1 MSHSTITTYYYLSLL
16 LSLVVGG
23 AILIWWGY
31 VIVKKRH
38 HRIVDPNNIHIE
50 GAAVKGIFY
59 MMPGLLA
66 FVVLSIPVLYFNY
79 LLKQE
84 AYCLEVIRTNQGIK
98 KDDPD
103 LLERCGALNIE
114 ELFER
119 K

>member
-1 MSHSTITTYYYLSLL
+1 MSHSTITTCYYISLFLSF
-16 LSLVVGG
+16 VVGG
-23 AILIWWGY
+23 AILTWWGY
-31 VIVKKRH
+31 LIVKKRH
-38 HRIVDPNNIHIE
+38 RSIVDPENIHIE
-50 GAAVKGIFY
+50 AAAVKGVFY

-66 FVVLSIPVLYFNY
+66 FVVLSVPVLYFNY

-84 AYCLEVIRTNQGIK
+84 AYCLEVIRTNKGIK